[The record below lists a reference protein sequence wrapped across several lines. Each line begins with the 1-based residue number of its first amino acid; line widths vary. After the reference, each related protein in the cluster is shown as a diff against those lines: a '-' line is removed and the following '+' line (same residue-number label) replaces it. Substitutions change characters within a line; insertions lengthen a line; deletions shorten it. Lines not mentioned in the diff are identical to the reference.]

1 MTEEQREQALELIDI
16 IRNEDLPPPAEFHEL
31 LLKRFRTPSLACVRL
46 EVVWG
51 YLEDVLDIHDKLRA
65 EGKL

>member
-16 IRNEDLPPPAEFHEL
+16 IRNEDLPPPSEFHKL

-46 EVVWG
+46 SQ
-51 YLEDVLDIHDKLRA
+51 
-65 EGKL
+65 